1 MSVVFQP
8 PNSFLAQSNMAA
20 TVTANRTS
28 IVAAN
33 AQAGRQDPNETA
45 ILAAK
50 IAANPPYY
58 QVYDSR
64 EEMLK
69 NIREY
74 AITKGFV
81 IVIKRSSPERNIYIG
96 CDRGGVYKD
105 RIQAPE
111 GQKRRRTNTRQTG
124 CSFRLYAKRST
135 LQSSDGKW
143 HIKVL
148 NAEHNHEL
156 EDTLLEHPGARVIT
170 PDQKKMINFLVAEN
184 MPPRKII
191 AALKQ
196 GYPDLLIIPRDI
208 YNLKMA
214 WAREERLKR
223 EAELPEARAKRAK
236 LEQLAIQHREQKEDL
251 EREQKEQR
259 DKLEKEQQE
268 QRDEI
273 EKPGRLEHRGQLE
286 QREQLEQ
293 LQQLQQLQQFE
304 QLEELAN
311 HVRGRV

>member
-1 MSVVFQP
+1 
-8 PNSFLAQSNMAA
+8 MA
-20 TVTANRTS
+20 N
-28 IVAAN
+28 IAN
-33 AQAGRQDPNETA
+33 AQTGREPDPHEAA

-50 IAANPPYY
+50 IAADPPYY
-58 QVYDSR
+58 QIYDSR
-64 EEMLK
+64 EDMLK
-69 NIREY
+69 AVKEH
-74 AITKGFV
+74 AISKGFV

-105 RIQAPE
+105 RIQAPD
-111 GQKRRRTNTRQTG
+111 GQKRRKTNTRQTG
-124 CSFRLYAKRST
+124 CNFRLYAKKST

-148 NAEHNHEL
+148 NGEHNHDPEQ
-156 EDTLLEHPGARVIT
+156 TLLEHPGARVIT
-170 PDQKKMINFLVAEN
+170 PDQKKMINFLVSEN

-214 WAREERLKR
+214 WAREEKLKR

-236 LEQLAIQHREQKEDL
+236 LEQLAIQHREQKEEL
-251 EREQKEQR
+251 ERQQKEQR

-268 QRDEI
+268 QRDQI
-273 EKPGRLEHRGQLE
+273 ENPGDPESRGQLEQRGQFE

-293 LQQLQQLQQFE
+293 LQQLQQLQKYE

>member
-1 MSVVFQP
+1 
-8 PNSFLAQSNMAA
+8 MAA
-20 TVTANRTS
+20 TV
-28 IVAAN
+28 AAN
-33 AQAGRQDPNETA
+33 GSSIATAGRQDPNETA

-50 IAANPPYY
+50 IAADPPYY

-69 NIREY
+69 VVREY
-74 AITKGFV
+74 AISKGYV

-105 RIQAPE
+105 RIQAPD
-111 GQKRRRTNTRQTG
+111 GQKRRKTNSRQTG
-124 CSFRLYAKRST
+124 CNFRLYARKST
-135 LQSSDGKW
+135 LHSTDGKW

-148 NAEHNHEL
+148 NGEHNHEP
-156 EDTLLEHPGARVIT
+156 EQTLLDHPGARVIT
-170 PDQKKMINFLVAEN
+170 PDQKKMINFLVSEN

-214 WAREERLKR
+214 WAREERLRR
-223 EAELPEARAKRAK
+223 EAELPEARAKREK
-236 LEQLAIQHREQKEDL
+236 LEKLAIQHSEQKEEL

-259 DKLEKEQQE
+259 EKLEKEQQE
-268 QRDEI
+268 QRDQI
-273 EKPGRLEHRGQLE
+273 EKTGQLE
-286 QREQLEQ
+286 QRGQFEHREQLEQ
-293 LQQLQQLQQFE
+293 LQELQQLQKFE

-311 HVRGRV
+311 HVRGGV